1 MRRIALAMLLG
12 VPLLTAC
19 DQQSDVGQEAGEPAA
34 ESMAAGGTDTSAA
47 TAQGLIPGT
56 PPGGLAQW
64 VEDIRTGLE
73 AVPAQA
79 AEDRALAQRTALDL
93 YIGRQ
98 EYLELY
104 YGEVG
109 RFKATQALADAIT
122 ADERAFH
129 RILEMVNPAAA
140 GRPTPEQI
148 QAQIDTL
155 DARLDEVMEEA
166 EAAGVDVSEP
176 KPVSGN

>member
-1 MRRIALAMLLG
+1 MKRIAFAMLLG
-12 VPLLTAC
+12 VPLLAAC
-19 DQQSDVGQEAGEPAA
+19 EQQSEVGEGAGDAAA
-34 ESMAAGGTDTSAA
+34 ETMAAAGADTSAA
-47 TAQGLIPGT
+47 TATGMIPGT

-64 VEDIRTGLE
+64 VADIRSGLE
-73 AVPAQA
+73 PVPEQA

-93 YIGRQ
+93 YINRQ

-109 RFKATQALADAIT
+109 RFKASQALADAIT

-129 RILEMVNPAAA
+129 RILEMVNPGAAEQ
-140 GRPTPEQI
+140 PTPEQI

-155 DARLDEVMEEA
+155 EARLDQVLEEA
-166 EAAGVDVSEP
+166 EAAGVDVNEP